1 MSGPDP
7 DGRRREDLLDRAT
20 EIAPYYTDKWDPEGD
35 DAGAALLELFAELA
49 ETVTKRVDRLP
60 EKHRIAFYDE
70 LGFSQRPPQAARLPL
85 SVTVADGVTDNV
97 VVSAGTQAI
106 GGTPERTVEILDG
119 DGFEATPAR
128 IDGIYSVAPEE
139 GEIYEHADLLEGD
152 DATLFHGPE
161 GRQEHLL
168 HVGHAGRL
176 TVEASVDAPTT
187 IRLTTASRTPARKL
201 ADDLVW
207 EFYGERD
214 GTEDWHR
221 IGAVPVSP
229 GDEDTEETEEFIE
242 TVREPPGTPDEE
254 VERMI
259 ESARAST
266 EAPDEELAR
275 MIEAVREGHEGLG
288 GQRERI
294 EAILD
299 REGWELLDPFR
310 EDDDDKRA
318 DAIAR
323 RRIDLEIDGTPTETA
338 VDGTESKWIRIRL
351 PKSQWGSELLDTRF
365 GRETAADEYVPPV
378 EIGPLPAGS
387 VPIDAL
393 LTNDTEKQIPPNS
406 DGSTSTG
413 DSPTADP
420 GEEWFYPLGRAPRRQ
435 DAFYISSEEAFTKS
449 GATVSVELG
458 GEPGSEIDFEI
469 NPEVAWEYWDGDAWG
484 RLELMASVDEA
495 VKDLSAAG
503 SVEFP
508 VPDDLEPTAVAGHD
522 GHWVRARL
530 VDGSYGRYEATRAG
544 GGTPEDPP
552 DPETWTTEHAVQPPA
567 FETLEVG
574 FEESGLQ
581 RPASHVIP
589 KNNLA
594 YGRDVTSTRR
604 SRFRP
609 FVGPPDDAQTL
620 YLGFDRPLEDGPVP
634 LLFDVREVQY
644 SEGFYPRLRW
654 ERSSDHGRWERV
666 DARDGTESLTE
677 RGIVRLTFP
686 EATTATSRFGEE
698 RHWLRARVAGSPFE
712 RRQSETHSSDD
723 DEADGQSFD
732 PCGRTVGTDP
742 PAGEPGEEPP
752 EIRGLYPN
760 TGWAY
765 NVRTVRDE
773 RLGSSDGRG
782 NQTMSTSERPVLDV
796 ELWVDEHDVL
806 SESERT
812 ELHASESRDVEVSR
826 GADGEITAV
835 WVRWTEVDALTGSDA
850 EDRHYTLDPIDGRIQ
865 FGDGNDG
872 RIPARGRDNIRA
884 TYRTGGGAN
893 GNVPAGAIEE
903 LKTAIPFVDAVANP
917 LPADGGADEEPVE
930 AVVDRAPKEL
940 RDRGRAVTAADVER
954 IARDASRRLAR
965 VECIPS
971 MDRSGDRAPGW
982 VTLLVVPAAPDEKP
996 VPSVTLREEVYRSV
1010 SERAAAT
1017 LVADPEQLVVRGPTY
1032 VPVSVEV
1039 DVAAAGVGSLSRL
1052 EETVRSRVAAF
1063 LHPLSGGPDGE
1074 GWAFSETPCH
1084 SELYGLLE
1092 GIDGV
1097 DHVEDL
1103 VLRFRGSDSTL
1114 TVRDGDPIPS
1124 MSTDAL
1130 VHSGTHEV
1138 RARRASRTGGA

>member
-7 DGRRREDLLDRAT
+7 DGRRREDLLDHAT
-20 EIAPYYTDKWDPEGD
+20 EIAPYYTDDWDPEGD
-35 DAGAALLELFAELA
+35 DAGAALLELFAELG

-60 EKHRIAFYDE
+60 EKHRIAFYDT
-70 LGFSQRPPQAARLPL
+70 LGFSQRPPQAAGLPL
-85 SVTVADGVTDNV
+85 SVTVAEGVTDNV
-97 VVSAGTQAI
+97 VVPAGTQAI
-106 GGTPERTVEILDG
+106 GGTPEQTVEVLDG

-128 IDGIYSVAPEE
+128 LGGVYSVAPEE
-139 GEIYEHADLLEGD
+139 GEIYEHADLLEGG
-152 DATLFHGPE
+152 DAALFHGSE

-176 TVEASVDAPTT
+176 TVEASVDDPAT
-187 IRLTTASRTPARKL
+187 IRLTTASRTTARTL

-221 IGAVPVSP
+221 IDAEPVSS
-229 GDEDTEETEEFIE
+229 GDEETEEFIE
-242 TVREPPGTPDEE
+242 IVREPP
-254 VERMI
+254 
-259 ESARAST
+259 
-266 EAPDEELAR
+266 
-275 MIEAVREGHEGLG
+275 EGVG
-288 GQRERI
+288 GHRDRI
-294 EAILD
+294 EAALE
-299 REGWELLDPFR
+299 RERRELRDPFR
-310 EDDDDKRA
+310 EGDDDGRT

-323 RRIDLEIDGTPTETA
+323 RRIDLAIDGTPTETA

-351 PKSQWGSELLDTRF
+351 PKSEWGSELLDTRF

-387 VPIDAL
+387 VPIDTL
-393 LTNDTEKQIPPNS
+393 LTNDTEKEIPPDS

-413 DSPTADP
+413 DSST
-420 GEEWFYPLGRAPRRQ
+420 EEPDEKRFYPFGRAPRQQ
-435 DAFYISSEEAFTKS
+435 DAFYVASEEAFTKS
-449 GATVSVELG
+449 GATVAVELG
-458 GEPGSEIDFEI
+458 DEPGSEAEVDFEI
-469 NPEVAWEYWDGDAWG
+469 DPEVAWEYWDGDAWA
-484 RLELMASVDEA
+484 RLELEPSVDEA
-495 VKDLSAAG
+495 VKNLSSGG

-508 VPDDLEPTAVAGHD
+508 VPDDLEPTAVSGHD
-522 GHWVRARL
+522 GHWIRARL
-530 VDGSYGRYEATRAG
+530 VDGSYGRYEATRTD

-552 DPETWTTEHAVQPPA
+552 DPETWITEHAVQPPA
-567 FETLEVG
+567 FDTLEVG
-574 FEESGLQ
+574 FAESGLQ
-581 RPASHVIP
+581 RPASHLIP

-594 YGRDVTSTRR
+594 YGQNVASARR

-609 FVGPPDDAQTL
+609 FEGPPDDAQTL
-620 YLGFDRPLEDGPVP
+620 YLGFDRPLEDGPLP

-644 SEGFYPRLRW
+644 SEGFHPRLRW
-654 ERSSDHGRWERV
+654 ERSADDERWERV

-686 EATTATSRFGEE
+686 EATTAASRFGEE

-712 RRQSETHSSDD
+712 RRPSEDGSGDD
-723 DEADGQSFD
+723 DETDGPSLD
-732 PCGRTVGTDP
+732 PCGRTVRTDP

-752 EIRGLYPN
+752 EIRGVYPN

-765 NVRTVRDE
+765 NVRTITNE

-782 NQTMSTSERPVLDV
+782 NQTVRTSERPVLDV
-796 ELWVDEHDVL
+796 ELWVDELDVR

-812 ELHASESRDVEVSR
+812 ELRASGDHDVEVSR
-826 GADGEITAV
+826 GADGEATAL
-835 WVRWTEVDALTGSDA
+835 WVRWTEVETLAGSDG
-850 EDRHYTLDPIDGRIQ
+850 EDRHYAVDPIDGRIR

-884 TYRTGGGAN
+884 TYRTGGGTS

-903 LKTAIPFVDAVANP
+903 LKTAIPFVDAVTNP
-917 LPADGGADEEPVE
+917 IPADGGADEEPVE
-930 AVVDRAPKEL
+930 EVVDRAPKEL

-965 VECIPS
+965 VECIPA
-971 MDRSGDRAPGW
+971 MDRAGDRAPGW

-1017 LVADPEQLVVRGPTY
+1017 LVADPEQLVVRGPSY

-1052 EETVRSRVAAF
+1052 EETVRSRVASY
-1063 LHPLSGGPDGE
+1063 LHPLSGGPEGE

-1138 RARRASRTGGA
+1138 RARLASRTGGA